1 MLHFKASKFAV
12 LATVCLLGIGATRSA
27 HAQTYTVTNLGGLPG
42 TRVAMPAPSTTP
54 ARWWEIAGFGGAEYA
69 T

>member
-27 HAQTYTVTNLGGLPG
+27 HAQAYTVTNLGGLPG
-42 TRVAMPAPSTTP
+42 TLATPAPSTTP
-54 ARWWEIAGFGGAEYA
+54 ARWWEIVDSAAVS
-69 T
+69 TPP